1 MIWQEV
7 TVGEFLKN
15 REERFKPYDKKI
27 KGLRRIDK
35 IDFSGQLFLSNKP
48 SNTDMILVRRNDLV
62 ISGINV
68 EKGAMCIYDDKEDI
82 SATIHYSSYEIDRKK
97 INVDF
102 LKLFLISPEFKNAIK
117 EQVPGG
123 IKTEIKPKHLLPLK
137 IVIPKTLEEQEDIVN
152 KFNSVKVKVLEAS
165 SEFGIQIE
173 YITKLRQQILQDAI
187 QGKLVQQN
195 PNDEP
200 ASVLLEKI
208 KAEKEKLIKE
218 KKLKKSKPLPPIKKE
233 EIPFNIPHSW
243 VWCRLG
249 ELTSVTKLA
258 GFEYT
263 KYIKLQKVGE
273 VPVIR
278 AQNVKPNRIL
288 DDNLL
293 FIDEKI
299 SMLLERSALTRRCL
313 LITFIGAGIG
323 EVAIFNKKERWHL
336 APNVAKAEPILNEI
350 SLEYLMWFLLSEYG
364 QKEFFKIQKATAQPS
379 LSMGT
384 IRIVCIPLP
393 PFSEQQRIVKKVEE
407 LLTVCDELEKKV
419 KQNQYLTQQLL
430 QSALKEALEQKGN

>member
-15 REERFKPYDKKI
+15 RDERFKPNDKTI
-27 KGLRRIDK
+27 KNLRRIDK

-48 SNTDMILVRRNDLV
+48 SNTDMILVRKNDLV

-68 EKGAMCIYDDKEDI
+68 EKGAMCIYEDEEDI
-82 SATIHYSSYEIDRKK
+82 SATIHYSSYEIDNSK
-97 INVDF
+97 IDVDF
-102 LKLFLISPEFKNAIK
+102 LKLFLISPEFKDAIK

-137 IVIPKTLEEQEDIVN
+137 IVIPKTLIEQKNIV
-152 KFNSVKVKVLEAS
+152 KKLNSVKVKMLEAS
-165 SEFGIQIE
+165 SEFRNQIE
-173 YITKLRQQILQDAI
+173 FITKLRQQILQDAI
-187 QGKLVQQN
+187 QGKLVPQDQK
-195 PNDEP
+195 DEP
-200 ASVLLEKI
+200 ASILLEKI

-218 KKLKKSKPLPPIKKE
+218 KKLKKGKPLPPIKE
-233 EIPFNIPHSW
+233 DEIPFDIPKNW

-278 AQNVKPNRIL
+278 AQNVKPNKIL
-288 DDNLL
+288 EDNLL
-293 FIDEKI
+293 YIDKKT
-299 SMLLERSALTRRCL
+299 SLQLERSALTKSCL

-323 EVAIFNKKERWHL
+323 EVAIFNKKDRWHL
-336 APNVAKAEPILNEI
+336 APNVAKAEPIFNEI
-350 SLEYLMWFLLSEYG
+350 SLEYLMWFLLSSYG
-364 QKEFFKIQKATAQPS
+364 REEFFKIQKATAQPS

-393 PFSEQQRIVKKVEE
+393 PFSEQKRIVKKIEE
-407 LLTVCDELEKKV
+407 LLKVCDDLEREV
-419 KQNQYLTQQLL
+419 KRNQNLTQQLL
-430 QSALKEALEQKGN
+430 QSALKEALEPKVN